1 MPHNRKRAKMGKVI
15 YVVAS
20 GATVRSF
27 FKEHIK
33 LLRSEGYDLLL
44 VCTDDEHSR
53 GVVDTTNVRFN
64 PIKISTEI
72 SPWSDLVALTKL
84 VVLLIREKPS
94 VVHAHMSKAGLVA
107 MISSFICRVPHRIY
121 HNHGMALFSYTGFK
135 HYLLKSSEVLTCA
148 LATKVVFCGNS
159 TLEQAVENK
168 ISDIDKSIVLGY
180 GTVSGIDLDRFKVT
194 LDGRGKSELRDS
206 IGLEENRI
214 TVGYVGRIVAHKGID
229 NIINSWRSLTKEQ
242 HKSLQLVIAG
252 SSGGDALAARLDD
265 LCSEYSNVIYLG
277 RVNNISEIYQLL
289 NILLLPS
296 WHEGF
301 PYSVLEAQAMGVPA
315 IVSSVPGNLDA
326 VVPGKTGLIVAAED
340 QVSLAGAITKLAE
353 DKSARDAMSQAARK
367 RIHEYYSQT
376 IALQSLSEFYS
387 GLFQQNV
394 SR

>member
-1 MPHNRKRAKMGKVI
+1 MPLNRKHANTGKVI

-20 GATVRSF
+20 GASVRSF

-44 VCTDDEHSR
+44 VCTDDEYSR
-53 GVVDTTNVRFN
+53 GVVETTNVRFN
-64 PIKISTEI
+64 PINISTEI
-72 SPWSDLVALTKL
+72 SPQSDLVTLAKL

-107 MISSFICRVPHRIY
+107 MISSFMCRVPYRIY
-121 HNHGMALFSYTGFK
+121 HNHGMALFSYTGIR
-135 HYLLKSSEVLTCA
+135 HYLLKYCEKLTCA

-168 ISDIDKSIVLGY
+168 ISDIHKSIVLGY

-194 LDGRGKSELRDS
+194 LDDHEKLRLQAS
-206 IGLEENRI
+206 IGLEPNKI
-214 TVGYVGRIVAHKGID
+214 TVGYVGRVVAHKGID
-229 NIINSWRSLTKEQ
+229 NIINSWRLLTKEQ
-242 HKSLQLVIAG
+242 HKSMQLVVAG
-252 SSGGDALAARLDD
+252 SSNNDALAARLND
-265 LCSEYSNVIYLG
+265 LCAEYSNVNYLG

-289 NILLLPS
+289 NILILPS

-326 VVPGKTGLIVAAED
+326 IVPGKTGLFVPVED
-340 QVSLAGAITKLAE
+340 PVSLTGALTKLAG
-353 DKSARDAMSQAARK
+353 DRSTRNAMSQAARK
-367 RIHEYYSQT
+367 RIREYYSQT
-376 IALQSLSEFYS
+376 KVLQSLSEFYS
-387 GLFQQNV
+387 GLV
-394 SR
+394 G